1 MHLHGAMT
9 VGDRKYRCVCLL
21 RYGDPMIS
29 KRRNS
34 LSGKKENG
42 LKLRLGQD
50 QSTSCHHHH
59 KNYRRRGESI
69 LNQDTPNQHE
79 FEISGSSGIYHLSWP
94 ELHLDV
100 RVDRIKESSDH
111 EVKGEVQFTSSRPTS
126 AGHLRSGRLNL
137 TSPAARNT
145 FGKALSSRD
154 SEVDWDRVMEQ
165 LCTAVLDK
173 WRHGSPVVV
182 LDGKVDVTAQAKWL
196 IDPIVQLHN
205 PTLIYGPGSTGK
217 SWFAQYLAVLA
228 DHGMNHGGVSVE
240 PLNGRV
246 LYLDWETD
254 QQEIGARVTM
264 IRKGLALDGE
274 SRILYKSM
282 NQGLANDIESIRS
295 IVAEHSISL
304 VVIDSLGS
312 ACMGEPESAEVV
324 LRAFGA
330 LRSLNVSSLII
341 DHTNK
346 EKILFGSVYKFNSAR
361 MVFLCV
367 KDQQEDQ
374 NKIVFGL
381 LHKKANNF
389 KLMRPIGFELGFGD
403 GFVTITRRDVRDT
416 PLEEHMNMKDRI
428 ENLLKNTPGGMS
440 VTDIAEMLDKNES
453 HVRKELS
460 EGKNNG
466 RFVILGNKQ
475 WANRAWEE
483 EESWRI

>member
-1 MHLHGAMT
+1 M
-9 VGDRKYRCVCLL
+9 
-21 RYGDPMIS
+21 
-29 KRRNS
+29 
-34 LSGKKENG
+34 
-42 LKLRLGQD
+42 
-50 QSTSCHHHH
+50 
-59 KNYRRRGESI
+59 
-69 LNQDTPNQHE
+69 
-79 FEISGSSGIYHLSWP
+79 
-94 ELHLDV
+94 
-100 RVDRIKESSDH
+100 
-111 EVKGEVQFTSSRPTS
+111 
-126 AGHLRSGRLNL
+126 
-137 TSPAARNT
+137 
-145 FGKALSSRD
+145 
-154 SEVDWDRVMEQ
+154 
-165 LCTAVLDK
+165 
-173 WRHGSPVVV
+173 
-182 LDGKVDVTAQAKWL
+182 LDGKVEVTAQAKWL

-428 ENLLKNTPGGMS
+428 ENLLKNSPGGMS
-440 VTDIAEMLDKNES
+440 VTDISEMLDKNES